1 VPARWLDVTDSR
13 IAETTEGRIAL
24 LNGTTHPYTGAPSS
38 FSTFQ
43 VLQAL
48 ATEGKAPREQLR
60 ELRESLPTIGTN
72 EARIIAYIATNAFK
86 TLDEQTKFWVYTDL
100 LDTYT
105 AWKMKTDDAWWEELD
120 RLVS

>member
-1 VPARWLDVTDSR
+1 
-13 IAETTEGRIAL
+13 
-24 LNGTTHPYTGAPSS
+24 
-38 FSTFQ
+38 
-43 VLQAL
+43 LQAL

-100 LDTYT
+100 LDTHT